1 MLNTGIHH
9 ASLERDGASWKMTVK
24 GERRVTL
31 AKHTPSG
38 EYRVFIHDFPCP
50 HDNENVEVAVWPA
63 QLKVVGNPR
72 ENEYCFVET
81 ETSTNVARVSTF
93 TDTSVVKIP
102 GGKHTASP
110 GSFAK
115 NHSLVQIAPGVDVA
129 LVLLSVIAIDSRCGV
144 IAFAQ
149 QHALLHLCV
158 PVFT

>member
-50 HDNENVEVAVWPA
+50 HDNENVEVAVRPA

-115 NHSLVQIAPGVDVA
+115 SHSLVQIAPGVDVA

-144 IAFAQ
+144 IVFAQ
-149 QHALLHLCV
+149 QHALLHFCV